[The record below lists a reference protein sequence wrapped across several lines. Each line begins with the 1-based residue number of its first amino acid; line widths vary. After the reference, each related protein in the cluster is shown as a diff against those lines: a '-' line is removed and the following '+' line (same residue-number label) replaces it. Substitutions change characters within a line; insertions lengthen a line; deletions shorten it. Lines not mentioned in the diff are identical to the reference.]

1 MMELDVTFT
10 IRPQPR
16 GHTGYER
23 FAGQELR
30 LQVDREHPSPVGELD
45 VRETLEGID
54 RGVVHQDVAAA
65 EVRLH
70 PCGEFGDVRG

>member
-1 MMELDVTFT
+1 MELDVTFT

-30 LQVDREHPSPVGELD
+30 LQVDREHPSPVGELH
-45 VRETLEGID
+45 VRETLKRID
-54 RGVVHQDVAAA
+54 RRVVDQDVAVA
-65 EVRLH
+65 EVFVN